1 MEVGFDISEYNS
13 ALAAYCGFFMRIT
26 LALHYVG
33 LGEAVARL
41 AGSVVPVDQPY
52 SVWHHV

>member
-1 MEVGFDISEYNS
+1 LEVELDLSEYNS

>member
-33 LGEAVARL
+33 LGEALERVT
-41 AGSVVPVDQPY
+41 GSVVPVCQLH
-52 SVWHHV
+52 SVRHHA